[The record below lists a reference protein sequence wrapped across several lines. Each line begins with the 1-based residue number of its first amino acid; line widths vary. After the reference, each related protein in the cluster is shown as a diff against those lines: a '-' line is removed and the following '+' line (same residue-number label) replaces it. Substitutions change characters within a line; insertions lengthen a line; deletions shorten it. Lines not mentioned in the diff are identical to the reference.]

1 MSSDSSNKC
10 NRDQLLGV
18 FKANITNLQD
28 GLKRA
33 EALLEKTT
41 KALENHSSAA
51 EIRMDDICLEL
62 ETIRT
67 ILKSQTDRVTELMEV
82 TSENTQWLSENNDIV
97 GMVADHENRL
107 TDLEHNRTFIRG
119 VVWLAG
125 IAFAFFSATPILKK
139 LIEWLGS
146 K

>member
-10 NRDQLLGV
+10 NRDQLLGA
-18 FKANITNLQD
+18 FKANISHLQD

-33 EALLEKTT
+33 EDLLEKTT
-41 KALENHSSAA
+41 KALENHAAGA
-51 EIRMDDICLEL
+51 EIRMDNICLEL

-82 TSENTQWLSENNDIV
+82 TSENSLWLSENNDIV
-97 GMVADHENRL
+97 GQVVDHENRL
-107 TDLEHNRTFIRG
+107 TDLEHNRTFMRG

-125 IAFAFFSATPILKK
+125 VAFAFFSATPILKK
-139 LIEWLGS
+139 LIEWIAS

>member
-10 NRDQLLGV
+10 NRDQLLGA
-18 FKANITNLQD
+18 FKANINNLQD

-41 KALENHSSAA
+41 KALENHAAGA
-51 EIRMDDICLEL
+51 EIRMDNICLEL

-82 TSENTQWLSENNDIV
+82 TSENSLWLSENNDIV
-97 GMVADHENRL
+97 GQVADHENRL
-107 TDLEHNRTFIRG
+107 TDLEHNRTFMRG

-125 IAFAFFSATPILKK
+125 VAFAFFSATPILKK
-139 LIEWLGS
+139 LIEWIAS